1 MTDDAAARL
10 AEDRLYAHVHEEIR
24 SGKVDTA
31 AQARAMEEGG
41 NDKGLVQQA
50 YIKHRI
56 ARIKA
61 EIEIFN
67 QQEEIE
73 RKEAERIRQDEDNEQ
88 MIYMKLKKKF
98 ENEFKDRLNAEI
110 EKNEQMIYMKLKKK
124 LEQEFKDR
132 LDEEIEEKKRA
143 NPPKAET
150 SIYKHL
156 TENLIYLGILGFIIL
171 FYIFVFIFL

>member
-10 AEDRLYAHVHEEIR
+10 EEDKLYAHVHEEIR

-41 NDKGLVQQA
+41 NDNGLVQQA

-67 QQEEIE
+67 QQEAIE
-73 RKEAERIRQDEDNEQ
+73 RTEAERIRQDEENEQ
-88 MIYMKLKKKF
+88 MIYIKLKKKL
-98 ENEFKDRLNAEI
+98 EKEFNDRLNAEI
-110 EKNEQMIYMKLKKK
+110 E
-124 LEQEFKDR
+124 
-132 LDEEIEEKKRA
+132 EKRRA
-143 NPPKAET
+143 NPPKTET
-150 SIYKHL
+150 SVFKQL
-156 TENLIYLGILGFIIL
+156 TENIIPLLIFSFAILC
-171 FYIFVFIFL
+171 YIFAFSYF

>member
-1 MTDDAAARL
+1 MSDDAAARL
-10 AEDRLYAHVHEEIR
+10 AEDRLYAHVYEEIR

-56 ARIKA
+56 ARIRA

-67 QQEEIE
+67 QQEAIE
-73 RKEAERIRQDEDNEQ
+73 REEAERIRQDEDNEQ
-88 MIYMKLKKKF
+88 MIYT
-98 ENEFKDRLNAEI
+98 
-110 EKNEQMIYMKLKKK
+110 KLKKK

-132 LDEEIEEKKRA
+132 LDEEIEEKRRA
-143 NPPKAET
+143 DLLKTET
-150 SIYKHL
+150 STFKQRRETIIPL
-156 TENLIYLGILGFIIL
+156 AIFGFAILFFIYLLS
-171 FYIFVFIFL
+171 FIFNIMFI